1 MKKFIAMLLALV
13 LVFSLC
19 ACGSKDDVSG
29 SLAPADKGG
38 STSGSVSQTPEP
50 AQEPEEEIEAGN
62 LVGGRYENEFLG
74 IGCELDDNWV
84 YATQEELAEMI
95 GQTADLFDEESA
107 EQLKNADMFYDMLAS
122 SSDGLVSINVVIQN
136 LGVLYGAVL
145 SEEEYVSIS
154 TQNLEEQLGTAGFT
168 DISWEQ
174 TAPDFAGQQ
183 HVGLHISSKI
193 QGNDY
198 YTSQV
203 YIKAGSYMAVISFNS
218 FLEDIGEDLMA
229 NFFAL

>member
-1 MKKFIAMLLALV
+1 MKKIVAMLLALV
-13 LVFSLC
+13 MVFSLC

-29 SLAPADKGG
+29 SVSAADKDGG
-38 STSGSVSQTPEP
+38 ASGSVTQTSEP
-50 AQEPEEEIEAGN
+50 SPEPEEEVEPGN

-95 GQTADLFDEESA
+95 GQTAEMFDEESA
-107 EQLKNADMFYDMLAS
+107 EQLKKADMFYDMLAAS
-122 SSDGLVSINVVIQN
+122 EDGLVSINVVIQN

-145 SEEEYVSIS
+145 SEEEYVELS
-154 TQNLEEQLGTAGFT
+154 TENLEAQLGSAGFT

-174 TAPDFAGQQ
+174 ITPDFAGQQ
-183 HVGLHISSKI
+183 RTGLHISSKI

-198 YTSQV
+198 YTTQV
-203 YIKAGSYMAVISFNS
+203 YIKAGSYMAVISFSS
-218 FLEDIGEDLMA
+218 FAEDIGEELMA